1 MTDTAPRTDGADAMT
16 DKDLRTLVFYG
27 LPVAAIAAR
36 FDLSEHQVRDHAMR
50 IGILP
55 PLLATL
61 TGSR

>member
-1 MTDTAPRTDGADAMT
+1 MTDSVPRADDADAMT
-16 DKDLRTLVFYG
+16 NDDLRTLVFYG

-36 FDLSEHQVRDHAMR
+36 FDLSEQQVRDRATS

-55 PLLATL
+55 SLLSTL